1 MKKLQYFHYSSS
13 VNFVSFELAVCSVVT
28 LVTLKCFN
36 ILAGYFYFQIVFS
49 VHQDF
54 RFLLLVI
61 FFSSS
66 VASDGRWAQLFPN
79 HFWRIRPCSGVQRK
93 SEAGANI
100 EVEADCLSLF
110 CQHLA
115 DVPTLC
121 DEGGFNS
128 THWRC
133 HVHRQ
138 ELHPQTWFQGRIF
151 QCLMLHIILNITEHN

>member
-1 MKKLQYFHYSSS
+1 M
-13 VNFVSFELAVCSVVT
+13 FVQADFAVCSVVT

-36 ILAGYFYFQIVFS
+36 ILAGYLEIQIVLS
-49 VHQDF
+49 VLENF
-54 RFLLLVI
+54 KFLFLVI

-66 VASDGRWAQLFPN
+66 VSSDGRWAQLFPN

-128 THWRC
+128 TH
-133 HVHRQ
+133 
-138 ELHPQTWFQGRIF
+138 
-151 QCLMLHIILNITEHN
+151 